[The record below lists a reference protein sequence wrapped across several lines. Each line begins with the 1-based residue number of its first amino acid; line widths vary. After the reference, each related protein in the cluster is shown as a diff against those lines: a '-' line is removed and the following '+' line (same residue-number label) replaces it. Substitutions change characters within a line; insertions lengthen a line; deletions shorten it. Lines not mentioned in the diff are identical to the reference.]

1 MPLSQQ
7 TSIKTLKMILNFG
20 SAVLYY
26 RLETSKNPDAKIKNF
41 RLTHVLVQLHVTI
54 FKKNSGMFTVL
65 IAILTKQNGNIS
77 LYTCTFCTVKNE
89 ICNFTVHKHL
99 LRYI

>member
-41 RLTHVLVQLHVTI
+41 RHTHVLVQLHVTI
-54 FKKNSGMFTVL
+54 FKKNSGMFTYSDPHETKWKL
-65 IAILTKQNGNIS
+65 LYILVRS
-77 LYTCTFCTVKNE
+77 AL
-89 ICNFTVHKHL
+89 
-99 LRYI
+99 

>member
-1 MPLSQQ
+1 
-7 TSIKTLKMILNFG
+7 MILNFG

-65 IAILTKQNGNIS
+65 
-77 LYTCTFCTVKNE
+77 V
-89 ICNFTVHKHL
+89 
-99 LRYI
+99 